1 MTRHYLL
8 STALTIMLGV
18 GGLSLAGAAESTQPA
33 LTKKT
38 LVAAIAS
45 AETPQDHQRIAN
57 YYKAEA
63 GRMLAEAKEH
73 DELAVAYAKS
83 PNAGA
88 KHPMSGQTAEH
99 CKFLPKPPARLRKSP
114 KSWPN
119 CTRRWPSRVSSGSD
133 VKLRLSE

>member
-1 MTRHYLL
+1 MTRHYFL

-18 GGLSLAGAAESTQPA
+18 GTLSLAAATESGQPA

-38 LVAAIAS
+38 LVGAIAS

-83 PNAGA
+83 PNAST
-88 KHPMSGQTAEH
+88 KHPMAGQTAEH
-99 CKFLPKPPARLRKSP
+99 CKFFADAARKAAQESQELAKLHEEMAKPAR
-114 KSWPN
+114 
-119 CTRRWPSRVSSGSD
+119 
-133 VKLRLSE
+133 